1 MNKKELDN
9 NDNILKKELSNKTKK
24 PSKQLVSFC
33 ITSIIVLGLIIAF
46 YYSAQTLPIQSNE
59 IELGDTVKITK
70 EALLDT
76 NKIDKEILDDI
87 RISSILMTNEDKY
100 SYDEETGVVTTKD
113 ENYLKAGTYTITFT
127 YGDKSEDVEI
137 TVKDTK
143 KPKFIGF
150 KDTITVEQNAEGF
163 DLSKYYLAEDKS
175 DVHVKSEK
183 KTDISKATTTK
194 NTIVGTDQFDNAIK
208 KECMVKIVTQE
219 QIKNGTKLTPM
230 VDGNVPLS
238 KDTLEKAKSGE
249 IDVQVEDLNE
259 DLKET
264 YQNIKDN
271 KVQGTTSYKE
281 SENTDA
287 YFNRERFTNEGGI
300 SMDELGMTY
309 QEYREFIN
317 KNFLDPE
324 TGTIKGTYNPETNAM
339 EWTDENGSHSV
350 SMDGVG
356 IHKEELGDSYWDWVE
371 SQVGGNNGNSNNN
384 GSGNTGGSS
393 SNPGQPV
400 TPEIPACDDTIPA
413 GFFATKAEADAYGQ
427 KLVMDALLNGD
438 ANFGGYYVDIYET
451 GCGTKYYG
459 VTLKPFQ

>member
-1 MNKKELDN
+1 MNNESSLKWYQNKKIVSCIVAIVVICL
-9 NDNILKKELSNKTKK
+9 L
-24 PSKQLVSFC
+24 LVYA
-33 ITSIIVLGLIIAF
+33 ITSKSRIVLKT
-46 YYSAQTLPIQSNE
+46 QE
-59 IELGDTVKITK
+59 IELGDEIVLTTDS
-70 EALLDT
+70 LLDT
-76 NKIDKEILDDI
+76 EKMDEEIVKSI
-87 RISSILMTNEDKY
+87 KISSDLMSDDEKY
-100 SYDEETGVVTTKD
+100 TYDEQTGVVTTKD
-113 ENYLKAGTYTITFT
+113 ENYLEAGAYTITFT

-163 DLSKYYLAEDKS
+163 DLSKYYLVEDKS
-175 DVHVKSEK
+175 DVSVKSEK

-219 QIKNGTKLTPM
+219 EIKNGTKLTPM

-259 DLKET
+259 DLKEA

-281 SENTDA
+281 SENTDT
-287 YFNRERFTNEGGI
+287 YFNRERFTNECGI

-324 TGTIKGTYNPETNAM
+324 TGTIKETYNPETNAM

-371 SQVGGNNGNSNNN
+371 SQVGRNNNGSSSNN

-413 GFFATKAEADAYGQ
+413 GFFATRAEEDAYGQ
-427 KLVMDALLNGD
+427 KLVMDALLNGN